1 MILKSFFKSF
11 TSLTVVIAGT
21 GYLIDMFDLFLFN
34 MVRVSSLKDLGLTA
48 EQVTQTGIYIINA
61 QLLGLII
68 GAYVWGVLGDRLGR
82 KKVLLGSILLYSICS
97 LLTAAVQNEW
107 QYGALRLLTGIG
119 LAGELGA
126 GIALISEKYSDNRR
140 GVGVGIFIILGFVGV
155 LFASLSAQNLDWRTC
170 YVIGGIM
177 GLVLL
182 IFRFKLHESALF
194 ENIKAQSHGLTLGGL
209 KPIFSQKSLI
219 QKYVFGILLL
229 LPTVFI
235 PQIVWSLSPEIAL
248 AKGIEGIQPAKIL
261 GLGYTC
267 VIIGDLL
274 AIILAEK
281 LKSRRAAI
289 GVFLALGC
297 IAFGL
302 YIFYPYQS
310 VNEFYFFSSALGIA
324 FGTWVVGTTMIAEM
338 FGTNLRA
345 TAATTIP
352 NFCRGCVILMNT
364 ALIAMKPVLGIET
377 VVTMIGVVIFAL
389 SVISIYFLQDTYGR
403 NLEFVDPDGE
413 TSAQTPMSP
422 S

>member
-1 MILKSFFKSF
+1 MIIKSFFKSF
-11 TSLTVVIAGT
+11 GSLTVIIAGT

-48 EQVTQTGIYIINA
+48 EQITQTGIYIINA

-68 GAYVWGVLGDRLGR
+68 GAYIWGVLGDRLGR

-97 LLTAAVQNEW
+97 LLTATIQNEW
-107 QYGALRLLTGIG
+107 QYGILRLLTGIG

-140 GVGVGIFIILGFVGV
+140 GLGVGIFITLGFVGV
-155 LFASLSAQNLDWRTC
+155 LFASIAAQHLSWRTC

-177 GLVLL
+177 GLFLL
-182 IFRFKLHESALF
+182 FFRFRLQESSLFESA
-194 ENIKAQSHGLTLGGL
+194 KAQSSGLILGGL
-209 KPIFSQKSLI
+209 KPIFSQKTLV
-219 QKYVFGILLL
+219 QKYIFGIFLL

-281 LKSRRAAI
+281 LRSRKSAI
-289 GVFLALGC
+289 ALFLGLGC
-297 IAFGL
+297 IAFGF

-310 VNEFYFFSSALGIA
+310 VNEFYFFSSLLGIA

-352 NFCRGCVILMNT
+352 NFCRGCVIIMNM
-364 ALIAMKPVLGIET
+364 ALVAIKPGLGIET
-377 VVTMIGVVIFAL
+377 AVTLIGTVIFLL
-389 SVISIYFLQDTYGR
+389 SVISIYFLKDTYGR
-403 NLEFVDPDGE
+403 NLEFVNH
-413 TSAQTPMSP
+413 SIAK
-422 S
+422 